1 LFHLIAHGVSKA
13 LLFLG
18 AGSVTHATGETDI
31 RELGGLWRKIPITAG
46 TFVIG
51 AASLAGIVPL
61 SGFFSKDEILL
72 AVYEGRG
79 FLFMVPALVGA
90 LLSSLYMGRVTL
102 TVFFGESNPKNR
114 SVRESPFIMVG
125 CLVVLAVFVISIGFL
140 VFNWT
145 ADYPGFVKFIEGQG
159 DFHMEPWVT
168 VVSTVIALIGIIF
181 SWLLFIKQIPS
192 PHVIVSKISI
202 IHRVLVGKYYV
213 DDFYQW
219 IIDRVVFAVSR
230 AVALFDRVVVND
242 TGVDGSAA
250 IVMLAGLRLRYIQ
263 SGRFYNYGLAM
274 ALGVVVF
281 SILWWVILP

>member
-1 LFHLIAHGVSKA
+1 
-13 LLFLG
+13 
-18 AGSVTHATGETDI
+18 
-31 RELGGLWRKIPITAG
+31 
-46 TFVIG
+46 
-51 AASLAGIVPL
+51 
-61 SGFFSKDEILL
+61 
-72 AVYEGRG
+72 
-79 FLFMVPALVGA
+79 M
-90 LLSSLYMGRVTL
+90 
-102 TVFFGESNPKNR
+102 
-114 SVRESPFIMVG
+114 
-125 CLVVLAVFVISIGFL
+125 
-140 VFNWT
+140 
-145 ADYPGFVKFIEGQG
+145 
-159 DFHMEPWVT
+159 
-168 VVSTVIALIGIIF
+168 
-181 SWLLFIKQIPS
+181 
-192 PHVIVSKISI
+192 VSKISI